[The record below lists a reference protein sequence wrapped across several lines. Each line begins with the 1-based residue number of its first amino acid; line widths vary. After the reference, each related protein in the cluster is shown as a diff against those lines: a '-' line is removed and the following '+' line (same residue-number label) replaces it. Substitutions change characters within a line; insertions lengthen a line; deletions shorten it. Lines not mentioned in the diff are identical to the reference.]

1 LLPLLCDPDGIH
13 EAEAVRALY
22 KISLFL
28 LSISKKKKGG
38 CFLNNSLTEIAIGLR
53 FSPFNRG
60 EHSASFYMWL
70 KNPVCKCDE

>member
-1 LLPLLCDPDGIH
+1 LII
-13 EAEAVRALY
+13 VY
-22 KISLFL
+22 F
-28 LSISKKKKGG
+28 KKEEGG

-53 FSPFNRG
+53 FSPFDRG

>member
-1 LLPLLCDPDGIH
+1 MNTRIACAPKCSIEMDLS
-13 EAEAVRALY
+13 EM
-22 KISLFL
+22 KL

-53 FSPFNRG
+53 FSPFDRG
-60 EHSASFYMWL
+60 EHSASFYIWL